1 MNLRGV
7 RTTLSSRAWTSLYAA
22 ARTTADYAQ
31 KLMDLGAVI
40 VGKTKVSQFA
50 SGEKWVDAQAPWN
63 PRADQYQD
71 PSGSSAGAG
80 VALAGY
86 EWLEYAVGE
95 DGMWDRLPV
104 CVVCT
109 NSTYQPLMGC
119 AARPPA
125 MECTRCVLR
134 SRTTH

>member
-7 RTTLSSRAWTSLYAA
+7 HTTLSSRAWTSLYPA

-40 VGKTKVSQFA
+40 VGMTKVSQFA
-50 SGEKWVDAQAPWN
+50 SGEEWVDVQAPWN

-95 DGMWDRLPV
+95 DGMCD
-104 CVVCT
+104 
-109 NSTYQPLMGC
+109 
-119 AARPPA
+119 
-125 MECTRCVLR
+125 
-134 SRTTH
+134 